1 MREPEPETQS
11 LEIAKVRDD
20 LANLVHDVARMQGRV
35 LVEEDGAAVAALVS
49 LDDYR
54 DLKSLDAQRARRR
67 RAVEG
72 IRRALRDLPPEE
84 VERETAKALAEVR
97 AEMRAER
104 EAANR
109 QGNNYPGT

>member
-1 MREPEPETQS
+1 MREPEPETQIM
-11 LEIAKVRDD
+11 EIAELESHIVG
-20 LANLVHDVARMQGRV
+20 LVHDVARTQGRV
-35 LVEEDGAAVAALVS
+35 LVEEEGAPVAALVS

-72 IRRALRDLPPEE
+72 IRRAFRDLPPEE

-104 EAANR
+104 EAAAH
-109 QGNNYPGT
+109 P